1 VKNTIKQTL
10 FLGTP
15 FYAGQSYSGTK
26 LAPDMFRNLNNDLFT
41 IFGWQDLGN
50 ISAPQY
56 HGRQAGIDQCYSISE
71 FIRQQN
77 LKDQFLCIMGGD
89 HGQSLGTIHG
99 MLHHDPNLIVAW
111 IDAHA
116 DANTPSSSPTGN
128 MHGMP
133 LSWLMGAREGAPW
146 WMRNFLKP
154 KNLIYI
160 GVREMDSYERM
171 LVQELDIPIITPEDV
186 SSDKLEYI
194 IKKELHRIDPQK
206 KLSLHISLDVDC
218 LDSSLIEC
226 TGTKV
231 KGGIDHSHVE
241 DIFKILKS
249 SRPIK
254 SAEIVE
260 INPALGSTVEAEE
273 LCRWS
278 RQLFQSLE
286 TQGQKPWLTQHPAES
301 NFFPYFR

>member
-1 VKNTIKQTL
+1 MKQTL

-15 FYAGQSYSGTK
+15 FYAGQPHSGTK

-56 HGRQAGIDQCYSISE
+56 HGRQAGIDQSYSISE

-77 LKDQFLCIMGGD
+77 LKDRFLCIMGGD

-99 MLHHDPNLIVAW
+99 MLYHNPNLIVVW

-160 GVREMDSYERM
+160 GVREMDPYERM
-171 LVQELDIPIITPEDV
+171 LVQELDIPIITPENV

-231 KGGIDHSHVE
+231 AGGISHNHVE
-241 DIFKILKS
+241 DIFKILRS

-260 INPALGSTVEAEE
+260 INPALGSVEEATE

-286 TQGQKPWLTQHPAES
+286 TQGQRPWLTQHPAES